1 MGERWILA
9 ILTFLFVLCRYKYE
23 KVDELKEQLL
33 EYLAE
38 VSHGPKTEEEKPNF
52 IYEEDLVELEEVRD
66 MVLDF
71 IVENHEIFSKIKVKN
86 G

>member
-33 EYLAE
+33 EYLAG
-38 VSHGPKTEEEKPNF
+38 VSHEPVE
-52 IYEEDLVELEEVRD
+52 EEDLVELEEVRD